1 MIGWCVPRPMSM
13 SFVLTALSFAVVAS
27 APLPSACAAELPDLE
42 LSDLWDYSRSLRS
55 IVAEGPTLFF
65 ICDPGVKECREGAV
79 FFESR
84 SPSIREA
91 GIRPALILRGRAPD
105 VRSAVLKM
113 GLKSPVF
120 VDEEGRVIDS
130 MLDQDI
136 LPALLLAAPDGT
148 VMETVYGGGE
158 SLAGNIGQV
167 IEHVTL
173 DAAPPEVAQ
182 AEKETSGRW
191 KYLVAIAAIAII
203 GVVIFAY

>member
-1 MIGWCVPRPMSM
+1 
-13 SFVLTALSFAVVAS
+13 
-27 APLPSACAAELPDLE
+27 
-42 LSDLWDYSRSLRS
+42 
-55 IVAEGPTLFF
+55 
-65 ICDPGVKECREGAV
+65 
-79 FFESR
+79 
-84 SPSIREA
+84 
-91 GIRPALILRGRAPD
+91 
-105 VRSAVLKM
+105 M

-148 VMETVYGGGE
+148 VIKTVYGGGE

-167 IEHVTL
+167 MEHATPEV
-173 DAAPPEVAQ
+173 APPEGAQ

-203 GVVIFAY
+203 GVVIFAD